1 MLDTIYTIPPFTIS
15 LSYPVG
21 FILNLSPSKANTKPF
36 TPSSVKGLMIV
47 EAAVLAFLGIWL
59 TNEYMNN
66 IYMQLYWNSL
76 IGANATTYTMAIGL
90 AIGLGGTVT
99 AFTLWKNLRLARYKL
114 EHISSPRLKGAMKH
128 ALSSLPTMD
137 EESSPIPK
145 HSTSHHSE
153 RIPSK
158 QTPTPSLP
166 TSQGPSTSTQTV
178 PPTAPPPDIED
189 ATP

>member
-21 FILNLSPSKANTKPF
+21 FILNLSPSKSNVKPF
-36 TPSSVKGLMIV
+36 TPSSVKGLMIL

-76 IGANATTYTMAIGL
+76 IGANATTYTMATGL

-99 AFTLWKNLRLARYKL
+99 AFTLWKNLREARYKL
-114 EHISSPRLKGAMKH
+114 EHITSPRLRGSVKQV
-128 ALSSLPTMD
+128 LSMLPTMD
-137 EESSPIPK
+137 EEYSPTPK
-145 HSTSHHSE
+145 HATVKHAQATFTSST
-153 RIPSK
+153 PP
-158 QTPTPSLP
+158 QN
-166 TSQGPSTSTQTV
+166 TSQEQPHPIQTV
-178 PPTAPPPDIED
+178 PPTAPLPDNQD
-189 ATP
+189 PTP